1 MGNHGATKNAITRRS
16 FVGASAAAI
25 AGLAMVGCQP
35 ENKLEEVEPQ
45 AEGAMADAELDPTIE
60 GKWVTACCNNNCGGM
75 CLNRVYVVDGV
86 VVRQKTDDTT
96 EDSMAAPQLRAC
108 PRGRSKKQHT
118 FGADLKRH
126 DSKREELGHV

>member
-1 MGNHGATKNAITRRS
+1 MGNRNVPSGGISRRS

-35 ENKLEEVEPQ
+35 ENKLEKAEPQ
-45 AEGAMADAELDPTIE
+45 AEGAAFDMELDPAVE

-108 PRGRSKKQHT
+108 PRV
-118 FGADLKRH
+118 LKSNIH
-126 DSKREELGHV
+126 LEPIV